1 MNYTVYISINKH
13 RDERE
18 LSPEEVQAIWENCA
32 TEQRG
37 HAVYDVEEIVVIES
51 EETGWE
57 RRLWAYRIGDTWTYV
72 PAAFESMTLHWAD

>member
-18 LSPEEVQAIWENCA
+18 LTPEEVKAIWDKSA
-32 TEQRG
+32 TESRG